1 MAALHLIQFNFTQHG
16 HEIRLQATASHFLAG
31 VGCLL
36 EVSRLPF
43 YNLRSQ
49 EFNSDAESH
58 FQRCYICIIL
68 QLGISVA
75 QVNQLSLHLCT
86 NKNLLP
92 FPRLP
97 SSSYNHSLG
106 SGSFSDLLPI
116 LHLVLRNNS
125 GCAPISL
132 CPTSVCFLWE
142 YKD

>member
-1 MAALHLIQFNFTQHG
+1 MVALHLIQFNFTQHG

-68 QLGISVA
+68 QLGNI
-75 QVNQLSLHLCT
+75 
-86 NKNLLP
+86 
-92 FPRLP
+92 
-97 SSSYNHSLG
+97 SSSGKSTK
-106 SGSFSDLLPI
+106 FAP
-116 LHLVLRNNS
+116 LH
-125 GCAPISL
+125 
-132 CPTSVCFLWE
+132 
-142 YKD
+142 K